1 MDSAMTTTPPLPQL
15 PRLRIA
21 VLGIGMMGRPM
32 ARRLREAGHQ
42 VHAWNRTRAKAEPL
56 AAFGITVHDT
66 PASAVQHADIVVSL
80 LENGP
85 VVGQVLFDTGA
96 ASAMRKG
103 ALFIDMASIQPREA
117 RDHAARLGEMG
128 LTHLDAPVSGGTVG
142 AENGTLAILVGGR
155 PEDFARGQP
164 VFEALGRA
172 THVGPHGA
180 GQLTKL
186 ANQMIVGITIG
197 AVAEA
202 LLFAAKGG
210 ADMAKV
216 REAISGGF
224 ADSRILQLHGQRM
237 VERDF
242 APRGR
247 MAVQLKDM
255 RNALAT
261 AGEIGFDAPITAL
274 FENLYAEGVEHGL
287 GELDHSGLFIELA
300 SRNAQQ

>member
-1 MDSAMTTTPPLPQL
+1 MTTSP
-15 PRLRIA
+15 LRIA
-21 VLGIGMMGRPM
+21 VLGIGMMGRPI
-32 ARRLREAGHQ
+32 ARRLKEAGHQ
-42 VHAWNRTRAKAEPL
+42 VQVWNRTRAKAEPL
-56 AAFGITVHDT
+56 AAFGITVH
-66 PASAVQHADIVVSL
+66 ASPTEAVQNADMVISL

-85 VVGQVLFDTGA
+85 VVGHVLFESGTA
-96 ASAMRKG
+96 KAMRKG

-128 LTHLDAPVSGGTVG
+128 LAHLDAPVSGGTVG

-155 PEDFARGQP
+155 PEDFAQAQP
-164 VFEALGRA
+164 VFAACGRA

-216 REAISGGF
+216 REAIQGGF

-274 FENLYAEGVEHGL
+274 FETLYAEGVDHGL
-287 GELDHSGLFIELA
+287 GELDHSGLFVELA
-300 SRNAQQ
+300 SRNAMQ

>member
-1 MDSAMTTTPPLPQL
+1 MRIKAMTASS
-15 PRLRIA
+15 LRIA
-21 VLGIGMMGRPM
+21 VLGIGMMGGPT
-32 ARRLREAGHQ
+32 ARRLRQAGHQ
-42 VHAWNRTRAKAEPL
+42 VGAWNRTRAKAEPL
-56 AAFGITVHDT
+56 TAFGITVH
-66 PASAVQHADIVVSL
+66 ASAAEAVQGADMVVSL

-85 VVGQVLFDTGA
+85 VVEQVLFHQGA
-96 ASAMRKG
+96 ARAMQRG

-117 RDHAARLGEMG
+117 RDHAARLDEMG
-128 LTHLDAPVSGGTVG
+128 LAHLDAPVSGGTVG
-142 AENGTLAILVGGR
+142 AENGTLAIMAGGR
-155 PEDFARGQP
+155 PEDFDRAQP
-164 VFEALGRA
+164 VFAALGHA
-172 THVGPHGA
+172 THVGPHGS
-180 GQLTKL
+180 GQLAKL

-242 APRGR
+242 APKGR
-247 MAVQLKDM
+247 MGVQLKDM

-261 AGEIGFDAPITAL
+261 AKEIGFDAPVTTL
-274 FENLYAEGVEHGL
+274 FEALYADGVEHGL
-287 GELDHSGLFIELA
+287 GELDHSGLFVELA
-300 SRNAQQ
+300 SRNAMQ